1 MLVELCPE
9 TRTWPPSRW
18 DGHILLHT
26 QHMQSSTR
34 TAHMPICGDGMV
46 TIPVTAWTSFLTYEQ
61 HYLLEVRIIDD
72 LAFSHARVF
81 TTNQSWRQFQLVAID
96 LWLLRWRISICKVW
110 QFPDL
115 LAGITRRGGSSILL
129 EWKGHVCWR
138 LCHSFIKQKACSTA
152 SDCGCYWWK
161 SELLIQRIAV

>member
-81 TTNQSWRQFQLVAID
+81 TTNQKVDSSFNLLQLIFHCCAEELVCARFDNFLVRWQALRGEVGPAFCWSGRAMYAGDCVTLSLNRKPVA
-96 LWLLRWRISICKVW
+96 LRRIVVVTGEKV
-110 QFPDL
+110 
-115 LAGITRRGGSSILL
+115 S
-129 EWKGHVCWR
+129 C
-138 LCHSFIKQKACSTA
+138 
-152 SDCGCYWWK
+152 
-161 SELLIQRIAV
+161 